1 MTVPNGGYAAVSR
14 LYRFR
19 DAGQYAPPH
28 VGPGHSLWTPPPVD
42 PVTRFLVQ
50 RQSTTGAPGPAG
62 PAREGGRRCVLPH
75 PARLGSPAPLRQ
87 RDHRPVHHARRA
99 RQRQE
104 PASSTSGSTSRTSRR
119 PGRAFGCSEPAITEV
134 QPAASTSPGLAARQR
149 MTRTRRSTLGTDTA
163 LWLTGTSAQ
172 KSRRPL
178 KWVTTSGRVS
188 WYNAIR
194 WPPVVRNEQH
204 GP

>member
-1 MTVPNGGYAAVSR
+1 VSFRILRDWAAQHRYGNVTTAQFITLAKRDSGR
-14 LYRFR
+14 NLQYLFDVWLY
-19 DAGQYAPPH
+19 QP
-28 VGPGHSLWTPPPVD
+28 
-42 PVTRFLVQ
+42 
-50 RQSTTGAPGPAG
+50 
-62 PAREGGRRCVLPH
+62 
-75 PARLGSPAPLRQ
+75 
-87 RDHRPVHHARRA
+87 
-99 RQRQE
+99 
-104 PASSTSGSTSRTSRR
+104 TSQR
-119 PGRAFGCSEPAITEV
+119 PGRAFGCSEPAITDV

-163 LWLTGTSAQ
+163 LWSTGTSAQ

-194 WPPVVRNEQH
+194 WPPGVRNEQH